1 MVFKFTID
9 TVLDQYVPRNQI
21 HKLPRFIA
29 HFLGH
34 HKHPHRAAPDYFIWL
49 EILIATFSGLSLI
62 MGVFMHHNVFT
73 DHHHAPIILAS
84 YGATAILCFNA
95 SQVPLAQP
103 RNILLGHFIS
113 STIGVGIQKLF
124 SLSHGGRL
132 NYWASG
138 ALSVAISSVVMAITN
153 TIHPPAGASALLPSI
168 DEQVRQMSWWFLPV
182 QLVSSVLIIA
192 VALITGNIVRTYP
205 VYWWSPGAG
214 QKIVKQLKKQQPVEA
229 SKKEG
234 DHVPTSIGDK
244 DEMSFHGKDGHDLTK
259 MQLRFT
265 LTGAGIDEVANAKN
279 IIITSTSIVV
289 PENLDLGE
297 VEVDL
302 LRSLQQKLMDLQP
315 DSTSTSSD
323 TNVRSKP
330 EHLI

>member
-124 SLSHGGRL
+124 SLSHGGRS

-153 TIHPPAGASALLPSI
+153 TIHPPAG
-168 DEQVRQMSWWFLPV
+168 
-182 QLVSSVLIIA
+182 LVHC
-192 VALITGNIVRTYP
+192 
-205 VYWWSPGAG
+205 AG
-214 QKIVKQLKKQQPVEA
+214 QKIVKQSKKQQPVEA

-259 MQLRFT
+259 MQSRFT

-330 EHLI
+330 EHLV

>member
-9 TVLDQYVPRNQI
+9 TVLDQYIPRNQTP
-21 HKLPRFIA
+21 KLPRFLA

-34 HKHPHRAAPDYFIWL
+34 HKHPHQAAPDYFIWL
-49 EILIATFSGLSLI
+49 EIFIATFSGLSLI
-62 MGVFMHHNVFT
+62 MGIFMHHNVFT

-103 RNILLGHFIS
+103 RNIFFGHFIS
-113 STIGVGIQKLF
+113 SVIGMSIQKLF

-182 QLVSSVLIIA
+182 QLISSVLIIA

-214 QKIVKQLKKQQPVEA
+214 KIAQQKQQLTESPKNEKGHQSPLVKDDKESVVKDTHSL
-229 SKKEG
+229 SK
-234 DHVPTSIGDK
+234 V
-244 DEMSFHGKDGHDLTK
+244 
-259 MQLRFT
+259 QLRFT
-265 LTGAGIDEVANAKN
+265 LTGAGIDEVADAKN
-279 IIITSTSIVV
+279 ITITSSSIAV

-297 VEVDL
+297 IEVDL
-302 LRSLQQKLMDLQP
+302 LKSLQQKLMDLEAQSS
-315 DSTSTSSD
+315 STSTT
-323 TNVRSKP
+323 TNIHSKP
-330 EHLI
+330 DNIV